1 MKAAEFTANKIAGL
15 DVKTREDYMSLV
27 ESSLAENYRA
37 SKGFSNIELQNHDIL
52 QAAIQ
57 AEYQIFTVNKVVTMY
72 RKRMATLITSIKS
85 DSKKLDISEILVNY
99 KPEVVDQKSLLDL
112 AKQVGTEKKIETP
125 VKPRGSGFR
134 IKREEN
140 TQKSLHDYFTPVS
153 TPVKEERNGENK
165 SPSPTFDLMID
176 LEDEDDAIEEFED
189 REINEEDDLNV
200 GNASEKEEL
209 EKSPESQ
216 PSTSKCMNNY
226 HKNEQSES
234 PEKEKTAFDAG
245 EKETCTNETVNKIQ
259 EKIDKLSREM
269 KEGMDQIVYVQSL
282 KEKKSLAKPKT
293 VDGSISPTPNFG
305 HKPTP
310 AKRNSKTLNEK
321 EMKKLKLKIADEFIQ
336 MLVPF
341 KKSGV
346 IDSKPVFKI
355 LARELTHRVLKLGR
369 SAEKVSVKSVTEKF
383 FQKHPVIHSE
393 EEAKQFVKVFKIK

>member
-1 MKAAEFTANKIAGL
+1 
-15 DVKTREDYMSLV
+15 
-27 ESSLAENYRA
+27 
-37 SKGFSNIELQNHDIL
+37 
-52 QAAIQ
+52 
-57 AEYQIFTVNKVVTMY
+57 
-72 RKRMATLITSIKS
+72 MATLITSIKS

-99 KPEVVDQKSLLDL
+99 KPEVVDKKSLLDL

-200 GNASEKEEL
+200 ENESGKEEL

-282 KEKKSLAKPKT
+282 KEKKSLSKPKT

-355 LARELTHRVLKLGR
+355 LARKLTHRVLKLGR